1 MKFSEQWLRGWVNPQ
16 VSRDELVARLSMAGL
31 EVDSVTP
38 AAGQFSGIVV
48 GEILATEQHPD
59 ADKLRVCQVSNGQE
73 TFQVVCGAPN
83 ARPGIKIPFAM
94 IGAELPGDFKIKKAK
109 LRGVESFGMLCSA
122 AELQISEEN
131 DGLLELATDAPVG
144 EDIRQ
149 YLNLDDASI
158 EIGLTPNRGDCL
170 SIAGLA
176 RDVSALY
183 DVPVTRPQV
192 PAVAPAHDEVRPVEV
207 CAPAACPRYL
217 GRVIRNVDL
226 SKPTPLWMVERLRRS
241 DVRSIDAAVDITNY
255 VMLELGQP
263 MHAFDL
269 AEINGGIRVRM
280 AEEGEKL
287 VLLDGQEVALR
298 ADTLVIADHTRALA
312 IAGVMG
318 GEHSGVNTEKTRD
331 LFLESAFFEPI
342 SVAGKARSYGLH
354 TDASHRYERGVDSQL
369 AREAMERATALVLEI
384 VGGEAG
390 PIVEAVSEQHLP
402 KVAPVTLRAD
412 RINQMLGMDMA
423 AAQVEQL
430 LNALELKTSADGRSG
445 SEAQWTVEVP
455 SHRFD
460 ISLEVDLIEEL
471 ARLYGYNN
479 LPVRYPQ
486 ARLAPQTRP
495 EARGELP
502 TLRRLLVARGYQE
515 AITYSFI
522 DPKLFELFTPGVEP
536 LLLANPI
543 SSDMAAMRASLWPG
557 LVKALQHNLNRQQ
570 DRVRLFE
577 SGLRFVGQLGDLK
590 QQPMIAGVATGS
602 RLPEGWANGR
612 DSLDF
617 FDVKADVEALLGY
630 SGALD
635 DFTFVAGK
643 HPALHPGQTARIER
657 DGKEVGYIGAIH
669 PELAKTLGLERPVF
683 VFELVLGDV
692 VEGRLPK
699 FSELSKFPET
709 RRDLALIAGRDV
721 ASSSVLEVIRD
732 NAGEWLTDL
741 RLFDVYQGKGIDPD
755 RKSLAVGLTWQH
767 PSRTLND
774 DEVNTT
780 LQNILTSLEQRLNT
794 TLRK

>member
-1 MKFSEQWLRGWVNPQ
+1 MKFSEKWLRGWVNPQ

-38 AAGQFSGIVV
+38 AAGQFSGIIV
-48 GEILATEQHPD
+48 GEVLSTEQHPD
-59 ADKLRVCQVSNGQE
+59 ADKLRVCQVSSGSE

-83 ARPGIKIPFAM
+83 VRPGLKIPFAM

-109 LRGVESFGMLCSA
+109 LRGVESNGMLCSA

-131 DGLLELATDAPVG
+131 DGLLELAADAPVG
-144 EDIRQ
+144 QDIRV
-149 YLNLDDASI
+149 YLDLDDASI

-170 SIAGLA
+170 SVAGLA
-176 RDVSALY
+176 RDVGALY
-183 DVPVTRPQV
+183 AAPVTRVTV
-192 PAVAPAHDEVRPVEV
+192 PAVAPAHDETRPVEV
-207 CAPAACPRYL
+207 LAPAACPRYL

-226 SKPTPLWMVERLRRS
+226 SRPTPLWMVERLRRS

-280 AEEGEKL
+280 AEDGEKL
-287 VLLDGQEVALR
+287 VLLDGQEVTLR
-298 ADTLVIADHTRALA
+298 SDTLVIADHSRALA

-318 GEHSGVNTEKTRD
+318 GEHSGVAAGTRD

-369 AREAMERATALVLEI
+369 AREAMERATGLLLEI

-390 PIVEAVSEQHLP
+390 PIVDVTSAADLP
-402 KVAPVTLRAD
+402 NVAPVTLRAE
-412 RINQMLGMDMA
+412 RVTQMLGMEMA
-423 AAQVEQL
+423 SAEVEQL
-430 LNALELKTSADGRSG
+430 LNGLGLKTTAGEG
-445 SEAQWTVEVP
+445 QWQVEVP

-471 ARLYGYNN
+471 ARLYGYNR

-486 ARLAPQTRP
+486 ARLAPQAKA
-495 EARGELP
+495 EARGDLP
-502 TLRRLLVARGYQE
+502 ALRRLLVARGFQE

-522 DPKLFELFTPGVEP
+522 EPKLFELFTPGVEP

-570 DRVRLFE
+570 DRVRMFE
-577 SGLRFVGQLGDLK
+577 SGLRFVGQLGNLK
-590 QQPMIAGVATGS
+590 QEPMLAGVVCGS
-602 RLPEGWANGR
+602 RLPEGWANSR
-612 DSLDF
+612 DSIDF
-617 FDVKADVEALLGY
+617 FDVKADVEAVLGF
-630 SGALD
+630 SGSLT

-657 DGKEVGYIGAIH
+657 DGREVGYVGALH
-669 PELAKTLGLERPVF
+669 PELAKTLGLDRTVY
-683 VFELVLGDV
+683 VFELVLADV

-699 FSELSKFPET
+699 FHELSKFPEV
-709 RRDLALIAGRDV
+709 RRDLALIAGGDV
-721 ASSSVLEVIRD
+721 ASSSVMAVIRE

-741 RLFDVYQGKGIDPD
+741 RLFDVYEGKGIDPD

-774 DEVNTT
+774 EEVNATM
-780 LQNILTSLEQRLNT
+780 QNILTSLEQRLNT

>member
-16 VSRDELVARLSMAGL
+16 VSRDDLVARLSMAGL

-176 RDVSALY
+176 RDVGALY
-183 DVPVTRPQV
+183 DAPVTRPVVSAV
-192 PAVAPAHDEVRPVEV
+192 PAAHDEVRPVEV
-207 CAPAACPRYL
+207 SASAACPRYL

-298 ADTLVIADHTRALA
+298 SDTLVIADHTRALA

-331 LFLESAFFEPI
+331 LFLESAFFEPV

-390 PIVEAVSEQHLP
+390 PVIEAVSEAHLP
-402 KVAPVTLRAD
+402 KIAPVTLRAE
-412 RINQMLGMDMA
+412 RITQMLGMEMD

-430 LNALELKTSADGRSG
+430 LNALDLNTTANGAG
-445 SEAQWTVEVP
+445 QWTVEVP

-471 ARLYGYNN
+471 ARLYGYNR

-486 ARLAPQTRP
+486 ARLAPKARP

-522 DPKLFELFTPGVEP
+522 DPKLFELFSPGVQP

-543 SSDMAAMRASLWPG
+543 SSDMAAMRVSLWPG

-590 QQPMIAGVATGS
+590 QQPMIAGVVTGS
-602 RLPEGWANGR
+602 RLPEAWANGR
-612 DSLDF
+612 DAVDF

-630 SGALD
+630 SGALAE
-635 DFTFVAGK
+635 FTFTAGQ

-657 DGKEVGYIGAIH
+657 DGQEVGYLGALH
-669 PELAKTLGLERPVF
+669 PELAKALGLERPVY
-683 VFELVLGDV
+683 VFELVLGEV
-692 VEGRLPK
+692 VQGRLPK

>member
-59 ADKLRVCQVSNGQE
+59 ADKLRVCQVSSGQE

-131 DGLLELATDAPVG
+131 DGLLELAADAPVG
-144 EDIRQ
+144 EDIRK
-149 YLNLDDASI
+149 YLSLDDASI

-183 DVPVTRPQV
+183 DTPVPRPVV
-192 PAVAPAHDEVRPVEV
+192 PAVAAAHDEVRPVEV
-207 CAPAACPRYL
+207 SAPAACPRYL

-369 AREAMERATALVLEI
+369 AREAMERATQLLLDI

-390 PIVEAVSEQHLP
+390 PVVEAVSEQPLP
-402 KVAPVTLRAD
+402 QVAPVTLRAE
-412 RINQMLGMDMA
+412 RITQMLGMEMDP
-423 AAQVEQL
+423 AQVEQL
-430 LNALELKTSADGRSG
+430 LNALELTTVKSAEG
-445 SEAQWTVEVP
+445 QWTVTVP

-486 ARLAPQTRP
+486 ARLAPQGKPETR
-495 EARGELP
+495 GDLP

-522 DPKLFELFTPGVEP
+522 DPKLFELFSPGVEP

-577 SGLRFVGQLGDLK
+577 SGLRFVGQLGDLQ
-590 QQPMIAGVATGS
+590 QQPMIAGVITGS

-612 DSLDF
+612 DGVDF

-630 SGALD
+630 SGALS
-635 DFTFVAGK
+635 DFTFSAGK
-643 HPALHPGQTARIER
+643 HPALHPGQTAAIER
-657 DGKEVGYIGAIH
+657 DGKLVGYLGAIH
-669 PELAKTLGLERPVF
+669 PELAKALGLDRPVF
-683 VFELVLGDV
+683 LFELVLGDV

-721 ASSSVLEVIRD
+721 ASSAVLELIRD

>member
-73 TFQVVCGAPN
+73 TLQVVCGAPN

-131 DGLLELATDAPVG
+131 DGLLELAADAPVG
-144 EDIRQ
+144 EDIRK

-170 SIAGLA
+170 SLAGLA

-183 DVPVTRPQV
+183 DVPVTRPVV
-192 PAVAPAHDEVRPVEV
+192 PAVAPAHDEVRSVEV
-207 CAPAACPRYL
+207 SAPAACPRYL

-298 ADTLVIADHTRALA
+298 GDTLVIADHTRALA

-402 KVAPVTLRAD
+402 KVAPVTLRAE
-412 RINQMLGMDMA
+412 RINQMLGMEMA
-423 AAQVEQL
+423 SAQVEQL
-430 LNALELKTSADGRSG
+430 LNALELKTSAKGTG
-445 SEAQWTVEVP
+445 EWTVEVP

-486 ARLAPQTRP
+486 ARLAPQARP

-522 DPKLFELFTPGVEP
+522 DPKLFELFSPGVEP

-612 DSLDF
+612 DSIDF
-617 FDVKADVEALLGY
+617 FDVKADLEALLGY

-635 DFTFVAGK
+635 DFKFVAGQ

-669 PELAKTLGLERPVF
+669 PELAKPLGLERPVF

>member
-1 MKFSEQWLRGWVNPQ
+1 MKFSEKWLRGWVNPQ

-48 GEILATEQHPD
+48 GEVLSTEQHPD
-59 ADKLRVCQVSNGQE
+59 ADKLRVCQVSNGSE

-83 ARPGIKIPFAM
+83 VRPGLKIPFAM

-109 LRGVESFGMLCSA
+109 LRGVESNGMLCSA

-131 DGLLELATDAPVG
+131 DGLLELAADAPVG
-144 EDIRQ
+144 QDIRV
-149 YLNLDDASI
+149 YLDLDDASI
-158 EIGLTPNRGDCL
+158 EVDLTPNRGDCL
-170 SIAGLA
+170 SLAGLA
-176 RDVSALY
+176 REVGALY
-183 DVPVTRPQV
+183 GAPVARPTV
-192 PAVAPAHDEVRPVEV
+192 PAIAPGIDDVRPVDV
-207 CAPAACPRYL
+207 LAPAACPRYL

-226 SKPTPLWMVERLRRS
+226 SRPTPLWMVERLRRS

-255 VMLELGQP
+255 VMIELGQP
-263 MHAFDL
+263 LHAFDL
-269 AEINGGIRVRM
+269 SEINGGIRVRM

-298 ADTLVIADHTRALA
+298 ADTLVIADHDRALA

-318 GEHSGVNTEKTRD
+318 GEHSGVAATTKD
-331 LFLESAFFEPI
+331 IFLESAFFEPI

-369 AREAMERATALVLEI
+369 AREAMERATGLLLDI

-390 PIVEAVSEQHLP
+390 PIIETVSPEHLP
-402 KVAPVTLRAD
+402 NIAPVTLRAE
-412 RINQMLGMDMA
+412 RITQMLGMEMDSA
-423 AAQVEQL
+423 EVEQL
-430 LNALELKTSADGRSG
+430 LNGLGLKTSG
-445 SEAQWTVEVP
+445 EAGQWQVEVP

-471 ARLYGYNN
+471 ARLYGYNR

-486 ARLAPQTRP
+486 ARLAPQARS
-495 EARGELP
+495 EVRGELP
-502 TLRRLLVARGYQE
+502 ALRRLLVARGYQE

-522 DPKLFELFTPGVEP
+522 DPKQFELFNPGVEP

-543 SSDMAAMRASLWPG
+543 SSDMAAMRVSLWPG

-577 SGLRFVGQLGDLK
+577 SGQRFVGQLGDLK
-590 QQPMIAGVATGS
+590 QQPMLAGVVCGS

-612 DSLDF
+612 DTIDF
-617 FDVKADVEALLGY
+617 FDVKADVEAVLGF
-630 SGALD
+630 SGSLD
-635 DFTFVAGK
+635 DFTFVPGK

-657 DGKEVGYIGAIH
+657 DGVEVGYLGALH
-669 PELAKTLGLERPVF
+669 PELVKTLGLDRTVY
-683 VFELVLGDV
+683 VFELVLADV

-699 FSELSKFPET
+699 FHELSRFPEV

-721 ASSSVLEVIRD
+721 AASAVLDVIRE

-774 DEVNTT
+774 DEVNATT
-780 LQNILTSLEQRLNT
+780 QNILTSLEQRLNT